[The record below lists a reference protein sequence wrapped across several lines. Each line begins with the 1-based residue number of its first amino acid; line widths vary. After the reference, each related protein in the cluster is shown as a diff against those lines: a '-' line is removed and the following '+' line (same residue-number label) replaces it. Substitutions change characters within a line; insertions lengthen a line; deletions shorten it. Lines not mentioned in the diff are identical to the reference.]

1 MGKRKYTERGEG
13 IEGTIYISTKEK
25 KMVTPLPVSQQ
36 DPTQDLEKKHLTD
49 LVWE

>member
-25 KMVTPLPVSQQ
+25 KKVTPLPVFQQ
-36 DPTQDLEKKHLTD
+36 DPTQDLEKKH
-49 LVWE
+49 